1 MRQIVDNAIENGY
14 AVAWAADVS
23 EGGFKWKE
31 GYAIIPAEVDEA
43 NTTDSEISRW
53 VQLDDNARDKK
64 RFEKKG
70 PQKEIEV
77 TQEMRRK
84 HFDNWETTD
93 DHGMVIEGIATDQE
107 GNRYYKVKNSWDTNR
122 DLQGIFLRVGALLPR
137 QDHLR
142 HAPQGRGAQGHRQEV
157 QEISGMS
164 RRVPCR
170 ASAGDRHTL
179 PVRRSTGIALS
190 TRRA

>member
-1 MRQIVDNAIENGY
+1 M
-14 AVAWAADVS
+14 
-23 EGGFKWKE
+23 
-31 GYAIIPAEVDEA
+31 DEA
-43 NTTDSEISRW
+43 NTTDSEISGW

-93 DHGMVIEGIATDQE
+93 DHGVVIEGIATDQE

-122 DLQGIFLRVGALLPR
+122 STRDT
-137 QDHLR
+137 
-142 HAPQGRGAQGHRQEV
+142 
-157 QEISGMS
+157 ST
-164 RRVPCR
+164 CR
-170 ASAGDRHTL
+170 CLTSSTR
-179 PVRRSTGIALS
+179 PSPSRSTRTGS
-190 TRRA
+190 